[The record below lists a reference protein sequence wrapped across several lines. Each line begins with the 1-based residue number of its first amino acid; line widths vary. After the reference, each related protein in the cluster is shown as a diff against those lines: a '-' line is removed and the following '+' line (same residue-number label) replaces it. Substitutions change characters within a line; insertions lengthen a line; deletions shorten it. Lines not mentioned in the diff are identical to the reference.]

1 MKTDFRTFYPRLFN
15 KPEFNNEA
23 ISASRKERIVHHVVE
38 PLLLIILTLTTSA
51 LKAQDNQRPEFINGV
66 ELSTGYSFLIYQS
79 GYGFKG
85 SQGVEFMVSKQVGAC
100 FKTETGFRSTLG
112 TFLPEG
118 FIRGVVYNHFNR
130 WQPAI
135 GLETGFSKRAG
146 FDSSSELLKETRE
159 AMLKDIGYS
168 FLSTH
173 IELLSFD
180 LKKLLNISL
189 LEFDIGTHYRHFGRT
204 LRAQSTLIRVRKS
217 F

>member
-118 FIRGVVYNHFNR
+118 FIRGVV
-130 WQPAI
+130 
-135 GLETGFSKRAG
+135 
-146 FDSSSELLKETRE
+146 
-159 AMLKDIGYS
+159 
-168 FLSTH
+168 
-173 IELLSFD
+173 
-180 LKKLLNISL
+180 
-189 LEFDIGTHYRHFGRT
+189 
-204 LRAQSTLIRVRKS
+204 
-217 F
+217 